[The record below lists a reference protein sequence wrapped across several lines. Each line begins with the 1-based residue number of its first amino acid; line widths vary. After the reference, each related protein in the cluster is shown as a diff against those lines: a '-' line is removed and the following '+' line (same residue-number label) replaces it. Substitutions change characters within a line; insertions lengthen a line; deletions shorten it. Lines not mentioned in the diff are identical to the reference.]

1 MKNIL
6 LHLSVLLVLIS
17 FGTNLQ
23 AQSKTADL
31 QQIVVSA
38 IPDTLIKNANAVV
51 RYDETTFSYD
61 TPIYAEELHKLVI
74 TVLNESGKEFAE
86 FEYPGDKFRKLTA
99 FSAKIYNSQGA
110 ELKKYKMQDIRTT
123 EYSEALASDSKTYW
137 LSPDI
142 PTYPFTIVFEYEINW
157 NNGINSFPVFF
168 PQIGYDLSVEKSC
181 YFLIVPEETK
191 IAHMSFNMADDPKV
205 STEKGELKYT
215 WELNGLKA
223 IKDEPLDGSLVNYI
237 PRLYIKPLDFVYDG
251 VSGNISG
258 WSEMGQWS
266 YSLIKDQGELPENA
280 KAKVLELISGANSD
294 REKVEAL
301 YKYLGSTT
309 RYVSIQLGIGGY
321 KPMPA
326 AEVFKTGFG
335 DCKALSNYMKSLLA
349 AAGLQSYYTL
359 IRLDDDDRDLFNDFP
374 SFHQFNHAILMVPLQ
389 KDTLWLE
396 CTNPEF
402 PLGFVHNGISGHE
415 ALIVSEDGGKVVRLP
430 DYSDSLNVESNVVN
444 VSLAAEGGARID
456 AKKSCFVKIYDDYAG
471 FSKLK
476 FSDQAEHLT
485 GIIKIPNVVMEKI
498 MVNEVKL
505 PLPYID
511 ISYIWNTRQYGSKS
525 GTRLFIPVNPYR
537 NTFESV
543 NVSERTHGIDIQQ
556 GFKDIDTIVVNI
568 PAGYEIESMPSGVE
582 AKTSFGCF
590 RSSCLKDGQT
600 IKIIHS
606 FYMPSGR
613 YALGQYGD
621 FLKFLEVVNTAYK
634 GKIVLKKN

>member
-1 MKNIL
+1 MKRIFIHLTAL
-6 LHLSVLLVLIS
+6 LSLLSV
-17 FGTNLQ
+17 GANAP
-23 AQSKTADL
+23 AQSKTADP
-31 QQIVVSA
+31 QQLIVSA
-38 IPDTLIKNANAVV
+38 IPDTLIKNASAVIRYEEV
-51 RYDETTFSYD
+51 TFRYDSPESGK
-61 TPIYAEELHKLVI
+61 ELHKLVL
-74 TVLNESGKEFAE
+74 TVLKESGKDYAE
-86 FEYPGDKFRKLTA
+86 FEYNGDKFQKLTG

-110 ELKKYKMQDIRTT
+110 ELKKYKMQDVRTT
-123 EYSEALASDSKTYW
+123 EYSESLASDNKTYW

-142 PTYPFTIVFEYEINW
+142 PTYPFTIVFEYEIDW

-181 YFLIVPEETK
+181 YFLIVPEGTK
-191 IAHMSFNMADDPKV
+191 IAHISFNMADDPKV
-205 STEKGELKYT
+205 STEKSKIKYT
-215 WELNGLKA
+215 WELNGLRAVKN
-223 IKDEPLDGSLVNYI
+223 ETLDGSLVNYV

-258 WSEMGQWS
+258 WNEMGQWS

-326 AEVFKTGFG
+326 AEVYKTGFG

-349 AAGLQSYYTL
+349 AAGIQSFYTL
-359 IRLDDDDRDLFNDFP
+359 ISLDYENRDLFKDFP
-374 SFHQFNHAILMVPLQ
+374 SFHQFNHVILMVPLQ

-402 PLGFVHNGISGHE
+402 PLGFVHNDISGHE

-430 DYSDSLNVESNVVN
+430 DYSDSLNVESNFVN
-444 VSLAAEGGARID
+444 VSLTAEGGAKID
-456 AKKSCFVKIYDDYAG
+456 AQKSCFVKIYDDYAG

-498 MVNEVKL
+498 TVNESKL

-511 ISYIWNTRQYGSKS
+511 ISYTWNTRQYGSKS
-525 GTRLFIPVNPYR
+525 GTRLFILVNPYR
-537 NTFESV
+537 STFESMK
-543 NVSERTHGIDIQQ
+543 VSDRTHGIDIQR
-556 GFKDIDTIVVNI
+556 GFKDVDTIVINI
-568 PAGYEIESMPSGVE
+568 PVGYVIESMPSGVE
-582 AKTSFGCF
+582 VKTSFGCF
-590 RSSCLKDGQT
+590 RSNCLIDGQT

-606 FYMPSGR
+606 FYLPSGR
-613 YALGQYGD
+613 YPLGQYGD
-621 FLKFLEVVNTAYK
+621 FLKFFEVVNTAYK